1 MTHPLLEDKRIM
13 PHELLPLMYRK
24 LMQSTSI
31 RELTDRFAEL
41 LREWEWNM
49 PGALLFRAAGESMWQ
64 TLLDQSQP
72 GRFSTPAGG
81 EGPREERFPVSDVSG
96 MQSVHRLGDGSE
108 VRVTLD
114 GISPDD
120 HATERDLLSL
130 RAAVAVFDAAYHALL
145 HRQHEKT
152 LAFSLNQRLLQLNSL
167 IDTGIDI
174 ATLDGAVDPCNLA
187 LERAVALTNASYGVV
202 TVAQEDRVIE
212 RIAFPGE
219 PPREMTAPEQPGIS
233 TEFVFGTSRYVFSLL
248 GKESRN
254 GTASFEGTDRLLL
267 DALARQ
273 VHASLENRFLLRQ
286 SLEKQRMEQDLAVA
300 ASIQQ
305 RILPSTLPVIEGYD
319 MAGINIPSKSVGGDY
334 YDCLALPDG
343 RYALVMADVA
353 GKGIPAALLV
363 SSLHAYLS
371 AYLESGMPL
380 VAMAGRLNTMIHR
393 ASTDDKFITAFLG
406 LLDPVA
412 GTLEYVN
419 AGHTVA
425 YCRRLNGAVQ
435 GLHEGGI
442 PLGMLDLGLPY
453 VSGRIT
459 VQPGDRLFLYTDG
472 IPEAQNS
479 AQELYDSHAPLEQF
493 VARMIPPTAGAFIE
507 DLIADVTRF
516 TAGAPQ
522 ADDITALYLIRH

>member
-1 MTHPLLEDKRIM
+1 
-13 PHELLPLMYRK
+13 
-24 LMQSTSI
+24 
-31 RELTDRFAEL
+31 
-41 LREWEWNM
+41 
-49 PGALLFRAAGESMWQ
+49 
-64 TLLDQSQP
+64 
-72 GRFSTPAGG
+72 
-81 EGPREERFPVSDVSG
+81 
-96 MQSVHRLGDGSE
+96 
-108 VRVTLD
+108 
-114 GISPDD
+114 
-120 HATERDLLSL
+120 
-130 RAAVAVFDAAYHALL
+130 
-145 HRQHEKT
+145 
-152 LAFSLNQRLLQLNSL
+152 
-167 IDTGIDI
+167 
-174 ATLDGAVDPCNLA
+174 
-187 LERAVALTNASYGVV
+187 
-202 TVAQEDRVIE
+202 
-212 RIAFPGE
+212 
-219 PPREMTAPEQPGIS
+219 
-233 TEFVFGTSRYVFSLL
+233 
-248 GKESRN
+248 
-254 GTASFEGTDRLLL
+254 
-267 DALARQ
+267 
-273 VHASLENRFLLRQ
+273 
-286 SLEKQRMEQDLAVA
+286 MEQDLAVA

-334 YDCLALPDG
+334 YDCLALADG

-406 LLDPVA
+406 LLDPVT

-425 YCRRLNGAVQ
+425 YCRRPNGAVQ

-479 AQELYDSHAPLEQF
+479 AQELYDSHAPLEHF

>member
-1 MTHPLLEDKRIM
+1 MTHSLPERQEIIAE
-13 PHELLPLMYRK
+13 ELLPKMYGR

-31 RELTDRFAEL
+31 RELLDRFGQM
-41 LREWEWNM
+41 LREWGWHV
-49 PGALLFRAAGESMWQ
+49 PASLQFRAVGEAGWQ
-64 TLLDQSQP
+64 GLLDQSQP
-72 GRFSTPAGG
+72 GRSGLTAGGAAPKEGLPLGGNPAGA
-81 EGPREERFPVSDVSG
+81 EF
-96 MQSVHRLGDGSE
+96 VHRLGDGSE
-108 VRVTLD
+108 VRVTFDAHLQD
-114 GISPDD
+114 GSV
-120 HATERDLLSL
+120 TEQDLLTL
-130 RAAVAVFDAAYHALL
+130 RCAVAVLDAAHQALL
-145 HRQHEKT
+145 HRHHEKS

-174 ATLDGAVDPCNLA
+174 ATLDDAVDPCNLA

-202 TVAQEDRVIE
+202 TVSRGDRVVE

-219 PPREMTAPEQPGIS
+219 VPRAMSESDQPGIS
-233 TEFVFGTSRYVFSLL
+233 AEFDFGASRYVFSLL

-254 GTASFEGTDRLLL
+254 GTAAFEGTDRLLL

-305 RILPSTLPVIEGYD
+305 RILPSTLPTIEGYD
-319 MAGINIPSKSVGGDY
+319 IAGINIPSKSVGGDY
-334 YDCLALPDG
+334 YDCLALSEG

-380 VAMAGRLNTMIHR
+380 AAMTVRLNTMIHR

-406 LLDPVA
+406 LLDPST
-412 GTLEYVN
+412 GTLDYVN

-425 YCRRLNGAVQ
+425 YCRRASGEVQ

-453 VSGRIT
+453 VSARIE
-459 VQPGDRLFLYTDG
+459 VQPGDRLFFYTDG

-479 AQELYDSHAPLEQF
+479 AQELYEGHAPLEQF
-493 VARMIPPTAGAFIE
+493 VARMTPPTAGAFIE
-507 DLIADVTRF
+507 DLLADVTRF

-522 ADDITALYLIRH
+522 ADDITALYLIRK